1 MFDTFHTAPTGGT
14 PTQANRPT
22 RWLLAALAVAL
33 LWDASGADLPV
44 MQWLGTAQGF
54 PLRNHWLLERVLH
67 EGLRQAFTGLF
78 WLMVVWALWPTR
90 WERPALC
97 WLQLPRRERLGLVLL
112 VLLSLLAVNLI
123 KVQSQTSCPWE
134 LQDFG
139 GRAAYVSH
147 WNLWHA
153 DGGAG
158 RCFPGGHA
166 SSALAFVALCLPW
179 LSPPENQG
187 PRRRTVGLRWLV
199 TMVFLG
205 LVAGGVQTLRGAH
218 YPSHTLWTL
227 VVCGSVSVMGW
238 RLLHPVRRAPRPTP
252 QAPCLDKRF

>member
-1 MFDTFHTAPTGGT
+1 
-14 PTQANRPT
+14 
-22 RWLLAALAVAL
+22 

-67 EGLRQAFTGLF
+67 EGWRQACTALLV
-78 WLMVVWALWPTR
+78 LMALWSV
-90 WERPALC
+90 WPARGEWPAFQGLI
-97 WLQLPRRERLGLVLL
+97 LPRRERLVLVLL

-123 KVQSQTSCPWE
+123 KNQSQTSCPWD
-134 LQDFG
+134 LRIFG
-139 GRAAYVSH
+139 GSAAYVSH
-147 WNLWHA
+147 WSWGQS
-153 DGGAG
+153 DGGSG

-166 SSALAFVALCLPW
+166 SSALGFIALCLPW
-179 LSPPENQG
+179 LSPAQTQPTRKRG
-187 PRRRTVGLRWLV
+187 VGLRWLFV
-199 TMVFLG
+199 ILVAG

-238 RLLHPVRRAPRPTP
+238 RLLHAMRR
-252 QAPCLDKRF
+252 

>member
-1 MFDTFHTAPTGGT
+1 MLDTFRKSPCRGNTAWSSGP
-14 PTQANRPT
+14 A
-22 RWLLAALAVAL
+22 RWLFAALAVTL

-44 MQWLGTAQGF
+44 MHGLGTAQGF
-54 PLRNHWLLERVLH
+54 ALRNHWLLERVLH
-67 EGLRQAFTGLF
+67 EGLRQVCTVILV
-78 WLMVVWALWPTR
+78 LMVVWALWPTR
-90 WERPALC
+90 WELPAWR

-123 KVQSQTSCPWE
+123 KVRSLTSCPWE

-139 GRAAYVSH
+139 GPATYVSH
-147 WNLWHA
+147 WRLWQA

-166 SSALAFVALCLPW
+166 SSALAFVSVCLPW
-179 LSPPENQG
+179 LSPPPGEVS
-187 PRRRTVGLRWLV
+187 RRREVGLRWLLV
-199 TMVFLG
+199 IVFMG

-227 VVCGSVSVMGW
+227 LVCSSVSVMGW
-238 RLLHPVRRAPRPTP
+238 RLMRHWWAYKS
-252 QAPCLDKRF
+252 A

>member
-1 MFDTFHTAPTGGT
+1 MFDALHTAPIGAT
-14 PTQANRPT
+14 PTRAIRPT
-22 RWLLAALAVAL
+22 RWLLAALAVTL
-33 LWDASGADLPV
+33 LWDASGVDLTV
-44 MQWLGTAQGF
+44 MHGLGTAQGF

-67 EGLRQAFTGLF
+67 EGLRQVCTALLV
-78 WLMVVWALWPTR
+78 LMVVWSLWPTR
-90 WERPALC
+90 WERPAWR

-147 WNLWHA
+147 WRLWQT

-166 SSALAFVALCLPW
+166 SSALGFVALCLPW
-179 LSPPENQG
+179 LSPPPG
-187 PRRRTVGLRWLV
+187 STPRRRVVGWRWLLAVVV
-199 TMVFLG
+199 TG

-227 VVCGSVSVMGW
+227 VVCAAVSLLGW
-238 RLLHPVRRAPRPTP
+238 RLAQPWLA
-252 QAPCLDKRF
+252 QAKTRSTSPAQS